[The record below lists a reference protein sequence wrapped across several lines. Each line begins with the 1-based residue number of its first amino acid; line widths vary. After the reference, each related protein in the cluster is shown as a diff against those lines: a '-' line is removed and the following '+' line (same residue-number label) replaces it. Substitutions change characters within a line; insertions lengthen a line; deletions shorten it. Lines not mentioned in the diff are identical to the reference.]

1 MNVFVDGEDAN
12 GSVLAAGGAG
22 DTAAGREKSA
32 AYRSA
37 STSRLSMLSASSN
50 RLTSELSR

>member
-1 MNVFVDGEDAN
+1 MNVFVAGEDAN
-12 GSVLAAGGAG
+12 GSVLEAGDAG

-32 AYRSA
+32 AHRSA